1 MKFLIGIFFIF
12 FFISIFHPLEAYQ
25 RLNKHNRA
33 YYYTQPRPY
42 WNQPTTQWDHNA
54 YKSYFYYDHEVYPQ
68 YTYVYPGH
76 YYYYGYPYY
85 YNNDNG
91 RIYSYWG
98 Y

>member
-1 MKFLIGIFFIF
+1 MKGLFLILILM
-12 FFISIFHPLEAYQ
+12 SPLLLNHPLEAYQ
-25 RLNKHNRA
+25 RLNKNTKA
-33 YYYTQPRPY
+33 YHYTQPRPY
-42 WNQPTTQWDHNA
+42 WNKPAKQWDRTA

-76 YYYYGYPYY
+76 YFYYGYPYY
-85 YNNDNG
+85 YDNDNG